1 IAIVTSI
8 LYLAPAPTVRSPLS
22 LHDALPISVGLIG
35 AQIASACM
43 KTARR
48 RLPVFRKFTGKARL
62 AVLRRARTTLT
73 EGLGRRVQ
81 SPQRFTTCRL
91 TPLPSSVALAG
102 SYPRVPDVRPNW
114 LTKGG
119 RWSKALITPRLACVL
134 ASQREP
140 PSN

>member
-81 SPQRFTTCRL
+81 SPQRSEEHTSELQPSYDLVCRL
-91 TPLPSSVALAG
+91 LI
-102 SYPRVPDVRPNW
+102 DKKK
-114 LTKGG
+114 TKI
-119 RWSKALITPRLACVL
+119 R
-134 ASQREP
+134 
-140 PSN
+140 